1 MKTSIIFF
9 VSGIG
14 ILLGLY
20 SAFVYSQRPPAQP
33 PAFTPAANPYERG
46 IYANG
51 IIESSQPNG
60 SNINIYPEISGPITQ
75 LCVAEGQTVHKG
87 DPLLIVDDSVQRATA
102 AQQRAQAE
110 SARVLVEELKAQPRP
125 ETLRVVEAQ
134 VVAAKATLKQLKD
147 HSDKMQAAY
156 AGAQSV
162 TLDDLDNARNA
173 TAVAATNLALA
184 ERQYE
189 LTRAGAW
196 SYDLRNQEMQYESL
210 SKAATAAEALLAKY
224 TLRAPCDGVVFSVQA
239 AVGGYVSP
247 QGAYGTYTQNFQPL
261 VTMGTVQDYLEIR
274 CYVDEILISQLPDR
288 DHIVAKM
295 FIRGT
300 DISVP
305 ITFDRVQPYISPK
318 IELADQRQE
327 RVDVRVLPVLFRF
340 EKKNLNVFPGQLV
353 DVYIGVG
360 PVNTSVSGST
370 TSHLGTS
377 APVAG
382 KAR

>member
-1 MKTSIIFF
+1 MKTSIIFI

-20 SAFVYSQRPPAQP
+20 SALVYSQRPPAQA

-51 IIESSQPNG
+51 IIESSQSNG

-75 LCVAEGQTVHKG
+75 LCVTEGQSVHKG
-87 DPLLIVDDSVQRATA
+87 DSLLIVDDSVQRATV

-125 ETLRVVEAQ
+125 ETLKVVEAQ
-134 VVAAKATLKQLKD
+134 VVAAKANLKQLKD

-156 AGAQSV
+156 AGAESV

-189 LTRAGAW
+189 LTKAGAW
-196 SYDLRNQEMQYESL
+196 SYDVRNQEMQYESL
-210 SKAATAAEALLAKY
+210 SKAAAAAEALLAKY
-224 TLRAPCDGVVFSVQA
+224 TLRAPCDGVVLSVQA

-261 VTMGTVQDYLEIR
+261 VTMGTVQDYLEVR
-274 CYVDEILISQLPDR
+274 CYVDEILVSQLPDR

-300 DISVP
+300 DVSVP
-305 ITFDRVQPYISPK
+305 VTFDRVQPYISPK

-340 EKKNLNVFPGQLV
+340 EKKNLKVFPGQLV
-353 DVYIGVG
+353 DVYIGIG
-360 PVNTSVSGST
+360 SGSAPPA
-370 TSHLGTS
+370 S
-377 APVAG
+377 AANNSETG
-382 KAR
+382 RGQ

>member
-1 MKTSIIFF
+1 MKTSIIFIL
-9 VSGIG
+9 SGIG
-14 ILLGLY
+14 ILVGLY
-20 SAFVYSQRPPAQP
+20 SAFVYSRRPPAQP

-75 LCVAEGQTVHKG
+75 LCVIEGQTVHKG
-87 DPLLIVDDSVQRATA
+87 DPLLIVDDSVQRAVA

-110 SARVLVEELKAQPRP
+110 SARVLLEELKAQPRP

-134 VVAAKATLKQLKD
+134 VVAAKANLKQLKD

-189 LTRAGAW
+189 LTKAGAW
-196 SYDLRNQEMQYESL
+196 SYDIRNQQMQYEAL
-210 SKAATAAEALLAKY
+210 SKAASAAEALLAKY
-224 TLRAPCDGVVFSVQA
+224 TLRAPCDGVVLSIQG

-261 VTMGTVQDYLEIR
+261 VTMGTVQDYLEVR
-274 CYVDEILISQLPDR
+274 CYVDEILISRLPDK
-288 DHIVAKM
+288 DHIVAKLS
-295 FIRGT
+295 IRGT

-305 ITFDRVQPYISPK
+305 IIFDRVQPYVSPK

-340 EKKNLNVFPGQLV
+340 EKKNLNLFPGQLV
-353 DVYIGVG
+353 DVYIGFG
-360 PVNTSVSGST
+360 SAKASGGSTSGST
-370 TSHLGTS
+370 ETDPTE
-377 APVAG
+377 
-382 KAR
+382 